1 MTEDIFY
8 DAKVK
13 RTKKK
18 SSTKNIKSELYKGV
32 TLRTTKDGRERW
44 IGRMVSGNSK
54 PYDTEREA
62 AIAVDMSY
70 ITAGREPQNILKRKT

>member
-1 MTEDIFY
+1 MSEEIFY

-18 SSTKNIKSELYKGV
+18 SSTKNVKSELYRGV
-32 TLRTTKDGRERW
+32 TLRITKDGRERW

-70 ITAGREPQNILKRKT
+70 INAGLEPINILKRKT

>member
-70 ITAGREPQNILKRKT
+70 INAGREPQNILKRKT